1 MSYLPICAKIPSL
14 GCEKIWKICVWFV
27 LVVCQIWITTIF
39 FLLFEWFFGKNRSA
53 CQSKTHSSI
62 KIYAIVIQKCE
73 RTEKKRVIPLSWLNS
88 YSRAVWLF
96 VISANFVLAVL
107 LCQTLICICMLY
119 AVCVCVN
126 LDGIVWHLLFLWL
139 FTTGI
144 VMLINTSIHH
154 QTNKNKKTA
163 VISPPNRN
171 RRREKKSVYIRKRI

>member
-1 MSYLPICAKIPSL
+1 MSYLAICAKIPSL

-119 AVCVCVN
+119 AVCVCESGWDCVASSLFMTVHHWYCYVN
-126 LDGIVWHLLFLWL
+126 QHIY
-139 FTTGI
+139 
-144 VMLINTSIHH
+144 SSS
-154 QTNKNKKTA
+154 NK
-163 VISPPNRN
+163 
-171 RRREKKSVYIRKRI
+171 